1 MFHWLGAKYDE
12 KKAKSLI
19 YITSAGMVI
28 VVGGEYLVYTHYS
41 FVPITERKQHIVR
54 LEKRVKSLVFISWWW
69 NEDEIIYCK

>member
-1 MFHWLGAKYDE
+1 MFHRLGAKYDE

-54 LEKRVKSLVFISWWW
+54 LEKRVKSLVFIS
-69 NEDEIIYCK
+69 